1 MNEHAPSSAT
11 PDPSLTDPPAAVAES
26 PLAFP
31 DRDSRVYPDSWVAG
45 SAVSAVSALSAVRP
59 TTAASAPLPAS
70 GIDLTVPHGVA
81 AAERGTLME
90 TMRMEVLERSH
101 GRVVVRM
108 PVDGALLV
116 AGILHGGATAALIET
131 AASVAAREA
140 APAGAVPVGTELAV
154 SHLRSVRGGRV
165 TAVATPLHEGR
176 RTAVYEVRVSDDDG
190 HLVAFGTLRSLFG

>member
-101 GRVVVRM
+101 GRVVVRIAFE
-108 PVDGALLV
+108 DH
-116 AGILHGGATAALIET
+116 AGRTVYHCHILDHEDLGMMGVVE
-131 AASVAAREA
+131 
-140 APAGAVPVGTELAV
+140 VG
-154 SHLRSVRGGRV
+154 
-165 TAVATPLHEGR
+165 
-176 RTAVYEVRVSDDDG
+176 
-190 HLVAFGTLRSLFG
+190 